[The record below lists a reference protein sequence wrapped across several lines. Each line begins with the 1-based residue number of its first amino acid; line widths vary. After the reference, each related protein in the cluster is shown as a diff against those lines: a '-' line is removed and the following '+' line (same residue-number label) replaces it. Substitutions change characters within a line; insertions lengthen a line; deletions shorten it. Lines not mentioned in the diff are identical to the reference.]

1 MTWRNPW
8 YNASLAHHTPQGFR
22 NPDTPPHQPGDVERW
37 RKERKAAGLPKPP
50 ADGYEHFIRQWWQPA
65 TLNTRE
71 EDGVW
76 WLGHASLLLRL
87 NEKYILT
94 DPVFSRRASPVSF
107 AGPVRKT
114 PTPVTVAALPP
125 LDALVISHNHYDHLD
140 SATIRQLLRRFPLLT
155 FFVPPGLGNWCR
167 RRGAKNVIELDWW
180 QSYVFEGVV
189 FTAVPAQHW
198 SMRNLWDRNRALWC
212 GWVFEGQRQRFW
224 FSGDTGYSPTL
235 LTIAQRLGKLDTI
248 ALPIGAYAPRWF
260 MSVNHMDPQSAV
272 ELWQQLGM
280 PRAIPIHWGV
290 FELADES
297 LDEPVRELNQA
308 LLALSPDNE
317 NFQPLRIGQ
326 YLSL

>member
-1 MTWRNPW
+1 MAWSNPW

-22 NPDTPPHQPGDVERW
+22 NTNDSGHQPGDVERW

-50 ADGYEHFIRQWWQPA
+50 AEGYDAFIRQWWQPV
-65 TLNTRE
+65 TLNTLE

-87 NEKYILT
+87 SGKYILT

-107 AGPVRKT
+107 AGPTRKT
-114 PTPVTVAALPP
+114 PPVTSVAALPS
-125 LDALVISHNHYDHLD
+125 LDAVVISHNHFDHLD
-140 SATIRQLLRRFPLLT
+140 SATVRQLLRRFPQLT
-155 FFVPPGLGNWCR
+155 FFVPLGLGAWCR
-167 RRGAKNVIELDWW
+167 RRGAKQVIELGWW

-198 SMRNLWDRNRALWC
+198 SMRSLWDRNRSLWC
-212 GWVFEGQRQRFW
+212 GWVFEGQNQRFW
-224 FSGDTGYSPTL
+224 FSGDTGYTPEL
-235 LTIAQRLGKLDTI
+235 LTIPERLGKLDTVAI
-248 ALPIGAYAPRWF
+248 PVGAYAPRWF
-260 MSVNHMDPQSAV
+260 MSVHHMDPQSAV
-272 ELWQQLGM
+272 ALWQQLGM

-297 LDEPVRELNQA
+297 LDEPVKELAQA
-308 LLALSPDNE
+308 LKNISLPGD